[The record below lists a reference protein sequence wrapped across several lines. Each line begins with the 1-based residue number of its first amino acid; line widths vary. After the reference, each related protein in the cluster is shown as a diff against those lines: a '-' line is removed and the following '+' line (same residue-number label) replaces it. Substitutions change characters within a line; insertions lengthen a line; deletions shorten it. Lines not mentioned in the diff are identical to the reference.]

1 MLALGP
7 AGEMFDRYKLKSVNV
22 QLQYFVEKIVTSEAT
37 RKALADALP
46 LQWPGSTSA
55 EWHAFRTP
63 H

>member
-7 AGEMFDRYKLKSVNV
+7 TGEIFVQYELKGVNAE
-22 QLQYFVEKIVTSEAT
+22 LRDLAKKIDTLEAT

-63 H
+63 D